1 MSPET
6 VRTEEFRVNGEA
18 VIGRV
23 KELVNE
29 GNVRRIILKNE
40 DGRILIEIPLTVG
53 VAVGAAAALLFPV
66 WAAIGAIA
74 ALAARLTIVVERVE
88 DQPDDDQPQS

>member
-1 MSPET
+1 MDTGPKYRS
-6 VRTEEFRVNGEA
+6 EEFRVSGDS
-18 VIGRV
+18 VVKKV

-40 DGRILIEIPLTVG
+40 EGHTLIEVPLTAG
-53 VAVGAAAALLFPV
+53 VAVGVATAWLFPV

-74 ALAARLTIVVERVE
+74 ALAAHLTIVVERSE
-88 DQPDDDQPQS
+88 TPPE